1 MRAPRQLTN
10 AKWDLR
16 RFDLARSDPCVADEV
31 VRSQNQES
39 SWAAVAAHRALSRN
53 CVLRAM
59 HARTVLRVRFDS
71 IP

>member
-39 SWAAVAAHRALSRN
+39 SWAAVAAHRALSE
-53 CVLRAM
+53 LRTASN
-59 HARTVLRVRFDS
+59 ACPDRRLRVRFDS